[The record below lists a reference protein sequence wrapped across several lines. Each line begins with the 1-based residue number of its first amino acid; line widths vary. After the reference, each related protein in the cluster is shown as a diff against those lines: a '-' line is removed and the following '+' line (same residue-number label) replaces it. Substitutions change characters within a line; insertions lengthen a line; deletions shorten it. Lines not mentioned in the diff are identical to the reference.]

1 MVAFSYPPYQ
11 FDAATPGTLIA
22 PSLFFGQHGYVPDVQ
37 DIGNDINMRATFIA
51 GGKGVAKG
59 TIKAASIDL
68 APTLA
73 FMLGIPTPQQS
84 QGTVLLNAVDGGSKY
99 DRVNIVGLNDFHG
112 QLDPTAATI
121 DGRSVPVGGAA
132 FLATMFDEE
141 GERLPG
147 QELILAGGDNVGASP
162 PNSALLEDRPAI
174 DVENAWG
181 LDATSYGNHEF
192 DYGLERLLAHQAR
205 ANFPFLATN
214 IVDEDTGQA
223 PPWVTPSKVFTVN
236 GVKVGV
242 IGAEL
247 ESTPELVK
255 AGATEGLAF
264 LDEGPRIAA
273 ESERLR
279 KLGVKVQVV
288 VIHEGTSR
296 GLNKIGN
303 AAGAEWEGPILG
315 IADDLQGTTVD
326 AMVVGHTHRVSNLM
340 RGHILI
346 TEGVNAGASYSVL
359 QLMVKGG
366 DVAWAGGSTR
376 VAKDIGLAPR
386 ADVQA
391 IIQAANDETAPLRNL
406 VIGTQSADIKR
417 DPARLSESAMGNF
430 VADVMRAKYA
440 DTHGVDAAY
449 TNSGG
454 LRQDLLMSPPSS
466 GGEAV
471 GEITW
476 GEAFAVL
483 PFGNATAII
492 TLTGAQLQTAFQN
505 GFSPVCNS
513 AVNTGRFP
521 AVSGLRAT
529 FTCSGTTANVTG
541 MWKTPDGIGGPQIPI
556 GPTDTVRIVTND
568 FMLTGGDG
576 YTVFTQAADVVLPG
590 ELLLDV
596 LIDHIKANSPVSAVV
611 EGRLTTAP

>member
-1 MVAFSYPPYQ
+1 
-11 FDAATPGTLIA
+11 
-22 PSLFFGQHGYVPDVQ
+22 
-37 DIGNDINMRATFIA
+37 
-51 GGKGVAKG
+51 
-59 TIKAASIDL
+59 
-68 APTLA
+68 
-73 FMLGIPTPQQS
+73 MLGIPTPQQS

-141 GERLPG
+141 AERLPG

-192 DYGLERLLAHQAR
+192 DYGLDRLLAHQAR

-214 IVDEDTGQA
+214 IVDADTGQA

-430 VADVMRAKYA
+430 VADVDAGQVRRHPRCRRRLHQLGRTPAGPA
-440 DTHGVDAAY
+440 DE
-449 TNSGG
+449 
-454 LRQDLLMSPPSS
+454 P
-466 GGEAV
+466 
-471 GEITW
+471 
-476 GEAFAVL
+476 AVL
-483 PFGNATAII
+483 GWRGRRRDHVGRGVRGAAVRQRHGDHHAHGSPAADGVPERL
-492 TLTGAQLQTAFQN
+492 LTGVQLGGQHRSVP
-505 GFSPVCNS
+505 GGVGS
-513 AVNTGRFP
+513 AGDVH
-521 AVSGLRAT
+521 LH
-529 FTCSGTTANVTG
+529 GTTANVTG